1 MRSPVLLSYIICD
14 RMSQSKSKPD
24 RESVA
29 DRDLYS
35 GLIRLHVLHH
45 AAEGPIFGLGM
56 IEELAR
62 HGYRISPGSFY
73 PLLEKLEKKGYLR
86 SIEERDGKS
95 LRKVYRATRQG
106 QAALIAAKDKVRE
119 LFGELFERSISNQR
133 RATQNRTSAAIQK
146 KQIC

>member
-1 MRSPVLLSYIICD
+1 MLFRS
-14 RMSQSKSKPD
+14 
-24 RESVA
+24 
-29 DRDLYS
+29 
-35 GLIRLHVLHH
+35 
-45 AAEGPIFGLGM
+45 
-56 IEELAR
+56 AR